1 MSRLIIS
8 EIERKHISSLH
19 NLFLLEQTVEKVK
32 VFKDK
37 GGTYQYA
44 KLPNGTY
51 WYKAGSGAWT
61 QQTKKSGMEAI
72 EKRITSDLVDKQPDL
87 EITSIDTDYEVEV
100 KNDGDGEP
108 IETTAT
114 TTANITKTTGDTS
127 TETTGT
133 TGTTSSDTS
142 TEGGE
147 DEGGEDEGGEDEG
160 GEDKSISAVRG
171 VDDDPQP
178 QLNTSM
184 AEKYPKNP
192 LAKYSGYFNTIKI
205 I

>member
-1 MSRLIIS
+1 
-8 EIERKHISSLH
+8 
-19 NLFLLEQTVEKVK
+19 
-32 VFKDK
+32 
-37 GGTYQYA
+37 
-44 KLPNGTY
+44 
-51 WYKAGSGAWT
+51 
-61 QQTKKSGMEAI
+61 MEAI

-100 KNDGDGEP
+100 KNDGDGET

-127 TETTGT
+127 TGTTGT

-147 DEGGEDEGGEDEG
+147 DEGGEDEGGEDG

-192 LAKYSGYFNTIKI
+192 LAKYSGYFKTIKI

>member
-100 KNDGDGEP
+100 KNDGDGET

-147 DEGGEDEGGEDEG
+147 DEGGEDG

-192 LAKYSGYFNTIKI
+192 LAKYSGYFKTIKI

>member
-100 KNDGDGEP
+100 KNDGDGET

-192 LAKYSGYFNTIKI
+192 LAKYSGYFKTIKI

>member
-100 KNDGDGEP
+100 KNDGDGET

-142 TEGGE
+142 T
-147 DEGGEDEGGEDEG
+147 EGGEDEGGEDEG

-192 LAKYSGYFNTIKI
+192 LAKYSGYFKTIKI

>member
-61 QQTKKSGMEAI
+61 KQTKKSGMEAI

-100 KNDGDGEP
+100 KNDGDGET

-133 TGTTSSDTS
+133 TVTTSSDTS
-142 TEGGE
+142 TEGWE
-147 DEGGEDEGGEDEG
+147 DEGGEDDAGMEPDEDEPA
-160 GEDKSISAVRG
+160 D
-171 VDDDPQP
+171 
-178 QLNTSM
+178 
-184 AEKYPKNP
+184 AEPE
-192 LAKYSGYFNTIKI
+192 SDMI
-205 I
+205 

>member
-72 EKRITSDLVDKQPDL
+72 EKRITSDLVDKHPDL

-100 KNDGDGEP
+100 KNDGDGET

-142 TEGGE
+142 T
-147 DEGGEDEGGEDEG
+147 EGGEDEGGEDEG

-192 LAKYSGYFNTIKI
+192 LAKYSGYFKTIKI

>member
-100 KNDGDGEP
+100 KNDGDGET

-142 TEGGE
+142 T
-147 DEGGEDEGGEDEG
+147 EGGEDEG

-192 LAKYSGYFNTIKI
+192 LAKYSGYFKTIKI

>member
-19 NLFLLEQTVEKVK
+19 NLFLLEQTVEKVE

-72 EKRITSDLVDKQPDL
+72 
-87 EITSIDTDYEVEV
+87 
-100 KNDGDGEP
+100 
-108 IETTAT
+108 
-114 TTANITKTTGDTS
+114 
-127 TETTGT
+127 
-133 TGTTSSDTS
+133 
-142 TEGGE
+142 
-147 DEGGEDEGGEDEG
+147 
-160 GEDKSISAVRG
+160 
-171 VDDDPQP
+171 
-178 QLNTSM
+178 
-184 AEKYPKNP
+184 
-192 LAKYSGYFNTIKI
+192 
-205 I
+205 

>member
-100 KNDGDGEP
+100 KNDGDGET

-133 TGTTSSDTS
+133 TGTTSSDIS
-142 TEGGE
+142 G
-147 DEGGEDEGGEDEG
+147 EGGEDEGGEDEG

-192 LAKYSGYFNTIKI
+192 LAKYSGYFKTIKI